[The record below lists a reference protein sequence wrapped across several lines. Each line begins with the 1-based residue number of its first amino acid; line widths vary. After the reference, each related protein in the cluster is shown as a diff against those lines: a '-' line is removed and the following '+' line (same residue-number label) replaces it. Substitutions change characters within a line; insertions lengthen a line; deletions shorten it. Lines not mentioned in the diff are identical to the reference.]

1 MAKSKRR
8 RYYKKSFKRYKNVSM
23 NYLRVKVEYIDRI
36 TFQVYEPFTN
46 EGYANGGP
54 AIFFSRSGQ
63 QIMDDRR
70 VVSLGSV
77 QAGYS
82 YTESL
87 KSLFSYYRPTGIRI
101 EVTPESRSLN
111 LSNTYLHQN
120 VNHVVPTVPV
130 ILSYRMG
137 NNTAQ
142 SFTEAKANNQSIV
155 LNSNA
160 KVARYWRIYGAT
172 TAYATTQNSFTGAFT
187 VANEYPIG
195 LDQDSNYARGMMVY
209 ALQPS
214 WTVKINVYYLYKYS
228 KA

>member
-1 MAKSKRR
+1 MAKTKKR
-8 RYYKKSFKRYKNVSM
+8 RYYRKSFKRYRNVSM

-46 EGYANGGP
+46 DGYQNGGP

-63 QIMDDRR
+63 QVMDNRR
-70 VVSLGSV
+70 VVSLGDV

-82 YTESL
+82 YTQSL
-87 KSLFSYYRPTGIRI
+87 MSLFSYYRPTGIRVEI
-101 EVTPESRSLN
+101 TPESRSLN
-111 LSNTYLHQN
+111 LPNTYKNQN
-120 VNHVVPTVPV
+120 VDHVVPTVPV
-130 ILSYRMG
+130 ILSYRAG
-137 NNTAQ
+137 NNSAQ

-172 TAYATTQNSFTGAFT
+172 AAYASTSNAFTGAFT
-187 VANEYPIG
+187 VANEYPLG
-195 LDQDSNYARGMMVY
+195 LDNNSNYARGMMVY

-214 WTVKINVYYLYKYS
+214 WSIKINVYYLYKYS